1 MKGYDA
7 HKHIKGRKRHLV
19 VDVCG
24 HVLAVVVHEANIQDY
39 HGARPTLTDL
49 GQRQWER
56 LQKILADAI
65 YKGDKALREWVK
77 AQFGW
82 ELEIVERTPG
92 QKGFQVLPKRWVI
105 ERTFAWLGRN
115 RRLSKDYELRPETSA
130 AWIWV
135 AMTALLTRRLAST
148 A

>member
-1 MKGYDA
+1 VKGYDA
-7 HKHIKGRKRHLV
+7 HKHVKGRKRHLV

-24 HVLAVVVHEANIQDY
+24 HVLTVVVHEANIQDY
-39 HGARPTLTDL
+39 HGARPTLTRL
-49 GQRQWER
+49 AQRQWER
-56 LQKILADAI
+56 LKTLLADAI
-65 YKGDKALREWVK
+65 YKGDKGLRAWVK

-82 ELEIVERTPG
+82 ELEIVERAPG

-115 RRLSKDYELRPETSA
+115 RRLNKDYELRPETSE
-130 AWIWV
+130 AWIYV
-135 AMTALLTRRLAST
+135 AMTALLTRRLACT